1 MAAIVVLETD
11 AAERAF
17 AVQALEHAGHR
28 VSAPV
33 EGHASRAELASAD
46 AVVAELD
53 AAVSAGLFRDAP
65 LAAPLVVA
73 SRFVTMFP
81 ALGDRV
87 AAVVRKPLV
96 GTALLQ
102 AVGSVLA
109 GRPSCVGTPAARVPD
124 APFVESSADP
134 ELYAIAELVSRG
146 VGTQTGLVTV
156 LSGNRRIFAGH
167 VGLPADLLANASTP
181 RAWSFCQH
189 AAAADSPLVV
199 TDAREHPAL
208 ADNPVVTMNLVRA
221 YAGVPIEVPCYGT
234 VGTVCVT
241 SPVPRA
247 FTGGDL
253 AILELGAR
261 LAGARLAQ
269 RFARDPPPALNAST
283 GDDPIPLGALLE
295 DKYYVTGRLGDGG
308 QSSVLFARDRLTG
321 QLVAIKVM
329 RIALDEGLL
338 VREAAA
344 LSRVRHPNVVQVHGW
359 GRTGGGRLYLVLE
372 YVEGRTLANRLA
384 EARAT
389 AEPLPPEQAMKL
401 VREIGGALAT
411 LHSAGVVHGD
421 LKPSNVILDG
431 ALDRAVLIDFG
442 LGLAARAGGD
452 VRAAVGGTP
461 GYSAPEQLLQ
471 SAEQPMGEPAD
482 VYGLAA
488 LAYAALVGVGPFE
501 RVRGPVRA
509 VAQLHGDVLPPS
521 TLRAGLPESVDR
533 VLLRALSPEPSKRQ
547 GSVVAF
553 VDALERAIEGAP
565 PMSRA
570 AVGFEPRSRGLMFR
584 DYRRTA
590 RATLGEPEEAALFA
604 SLGAEVREAFDAAAD
619 VDEFYPAAPL
629 VTYLRAYAAGD
640 LARVEALGESLS
652 AGNLA
657 NALSAMRVARTPE
670 AMLHVVQP
678 LMARFHDWGRVSVEL
693 TGSRQATARVHMPR
707 AFAPEM
713 CHYLAGVA
721 RALLATGGR
730 KARVATAACLATGA
744 DACELESPGTNPSA
758 ARRRARSR
766 RRR

>member
-1 MAAIVVLETD
+1 MAAILVLETD

-17 AVQALEHAGHR
+17 AVQALEQAGHE
-28 VSAPV
+28 VWAPD
-33 EGHASRAELASAD
+33 GGKPSKTELAKAD

-53 AAVSAGLFRDAP
+53 AAVTAGLFRDDASRVAP
-65 LAAPLVVA
+65 LILA
-73 SRFVTMFP
+73 SRFTTMFP
-81 ALGDRV
+81 ALGARA

-96 GTALLQ
+96 GTALLE
-102 AVGSVLA
+102 AVSCVLA
-109 GRPSCVGTPAARVPD
+109 GRPSAAVAVAAQVPD
-124 APFVESSADP
+124 APFLDSSADP

-156 LSGNRRIFAGH
+156 LSGDRQIFAGH
-167 VGLPADLLANASTP
+167 VGLPADLLAKASTP

-189 AAAADSPLVV
+189 AAAAHAPLVV
-199 TDAREHPAL
+199 SDAREHPAL
-208 ADNPVVTMNLVRA
+208 ASNPVVAMNLVRA
-221 YAGVPIEVPCYGT
+221 YAGVPIEVPGYGA

-241 SPVPRA
+241 SPVPRT
-247 FTGGDL
+247 FTGSDL

-269 RFARDPPPALNAST
+269 RFAQDPPLALRTPSSDGA
-283 GDDPIPLGALLE
+283 IPLGELLE

-329 RIALDEGLL
+329 RVALDEGQL

-372 YVEGRTLANRLA
+372 YVEGRTLAERLA

-389 AEPLPPEQAMKL
+389 AEPLSSEKAMKL

-442 LGLAARAGGD
+442 LALAPHTVGD
-452 VRAAVGGTP
+452 VRASAGGTP
-461 GYSAPEQLLQ
+461 GYSAPEQLVNGT
-471 SAEQPMGEPAD
+471 ERPMGEPVD

-488 LAYAALVGVGPFE
+488 LAYAALVGVGPFDH
-501 RVRGPVRA
+501 VRGPVRA
-509 VAQLHGDVLPPS
+509 VAQLHGDVQPPS
-521 TLRAGLPESVDR
+521 KLRVGLPESVDR
-533 VLLRALSPEPSKRQ
+533 VLLRALSPDPVKRQ
-547 GSVVAF
+547 TSVVAF
-553 VDALERAIEGAP
+553 VDALERAMEGAAP
-565 PMSRA
+565 TSRA
-570 AVGFEPRSRGLMFR
+570 AVGFEPRSRGLMFH

-590 RATLGEPEEAALFA
+590 RATIGEAAEAALFA
-604 SLGAEVREAFDAAAD
+604 SLGPEVRDAFEAAVDG
-619 VDEFYPAAPL
+619 DEFYPAAPL
-629 VTYLRAYAAGD
+629 VGYLRAYAAGD
-640 LARVEALGESLS
+640 LARLEALGESLS

-657 NALSAMRVARTPE
+657 TALSAMRVARTPE

-678 LMARFHDWGRVSVEL
+678 LMARFHDWGRVSVEM
-693 TGSRQATARVHMPR
+693 TRARQATARVQMPPG
-707 AFAPEM
+707 FAPEM
-713 CHYLAGVA
+713 CHYLTGVA

-730 KARVATAACLATGA
+730 KAHVTNVACLAKGA
-744 DACELESPGTNPSA
+744 ETCELLVEWGDA
-758 ARRRARSR
+758 
-766 RRR
+766 